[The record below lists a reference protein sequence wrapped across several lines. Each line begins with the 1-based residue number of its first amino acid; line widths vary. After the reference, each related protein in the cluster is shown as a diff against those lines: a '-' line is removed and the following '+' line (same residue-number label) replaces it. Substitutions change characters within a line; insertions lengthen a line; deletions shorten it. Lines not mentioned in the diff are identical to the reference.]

1 MNLFTGRKYCNY
13 FSSLKTALPHSAVL
27 YKAVLRRCF
36 QLGTASFILSLLFL
50 NNVCA
55 ENISKDFHKAARR
68 YRFKIRQD
76 AKFPANINGVP
87 LPAKDAEKELVNFF
101 DALNVLGEGFV
112 KKSGL
117 NQVVICRDLKLNGM
131 ACAGVA
137 YGDCMYLAQ
146 GATAKV
152 VFHEIFHIFDPKR
165 KNKDWTDLNNSKFRY
180 WGINYPDRPQ
190 SEDKRREISQYY
202 KSVGYKFAA
211 DFVSNYAQTN
221 EVEDRAETFAAML
234 DEGEKFRLRVQKSRV
249 LYNKMHFIISMTG
262 RRYKLGKKFWQ
273 KTLGSWAFE

>member
-1 MNLFTGRKYCNY
+1 MKKFLC
-13 FSSLKTALPHSAVL
+13 LVVALVMPVMMFA
-27 YKAVLRRCF
+27 
-36 QLGTASFILSLLFL
+36 Q
-50 NNVCA
+50 
-55 ENISKDFHKAARR
+55 E
-68 YRFKIRQD
+68 KIVSRE
-76 AKFPANINGVP
+76 
-87 LPAKDAEKELVNFF
+87 LPAFSKVELSGSM
-101 DALNVLGEGFV
+101 NVKFV
-112 KKSGL
+112 RSSKNSF
-117 NQVVICRDLKLNGM
+117 DLKLNGM
-131 ACAGVA
+131 TCAGVA
-137 YGDCMYLAQ
+137 YGDCMYLTQ

-180 WGINYPDRPQ
+180 WGINYPDRTQ